1 MNNFG
6 IEGLFPDDMRIYSLK
21 RVQNIPTTLDKAWD
35 FFSSPDNLARIT
47 PSELK
52 FDIISRNIF
61 DHVYAGQLIEYK
73 LSPLPGFR
81 VYWMTEITH
90 VVPGSY
96 FVDEQRRGPY
106 RLWHHQHHFREIE
119 GGVEMT
125 DIVYYQLPLGV
136 LGAMAHG
143 LFVRRQLE
151 RIFAYRREK
160 IEEIF
165 GSFLGPG
172 ESTSL

>member
-1 MNNFG
+1 MY
-6 IEGLFPDDMRIYSLK
+6 IYSLK

-35 FFSSPDNLARIT
+35 FFTSPLNLAQIT
-47 PSELK
+47 PQELK
-52 FDIISRNIF
+52 FHILSSNAF

-73 LSPLPGFR
+73 LSPLRGYR

-90 VVPGSY
+90 VVPYRY

-125 DIVYYQLPLGV
+125 DIVHYQLPLGV
-136 LGAMAHG
+136 LGAMARRF
-143 LFVRRQLE
+143 FVGRQLE

-160 IEEIF
+160 IAAIF
-165 GSFLGPG
+165 GSWPASAKP
-172 ESTSL
+172 ESL